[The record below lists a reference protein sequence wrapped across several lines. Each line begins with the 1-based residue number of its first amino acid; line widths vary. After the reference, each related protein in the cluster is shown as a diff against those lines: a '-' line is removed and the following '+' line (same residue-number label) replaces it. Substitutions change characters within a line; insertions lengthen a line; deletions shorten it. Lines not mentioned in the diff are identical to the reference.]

1 MIEEESMQYISDVLI
16 FLSNKKSN
24 LVIDFRRGGFEFSR
38 AVLIEF
44 EVCWT
49 CLFNIIIGSS
59 FSLYDR
65 WNSNKENQLL
75 APGLK

>member
-16 FLSNKKSN
+16 FLSNGESN
-24 LVIDFRRGGFEFSR
+24 LVIDFRWGGFGFSR
-38 AVLIEF
+38 TVLIEF

-59 FSLYDR
+59 FSLFDG
-65 WNSNKENQLL
+65 WNSN
-75 APGLK
+75 